1 MLVVRKKKPAAKKKP
16 TTRKK
21 TLVRRKFGAAPAG
34 TIIKSLHSFTLAHVN
49 PFDRK
54 CFDCRV
60 PDQSTAPS
68 SAFFLYDTLE
78 MVSGGV
84 NSVPYIF
91 SPWNTK
97 YAVGMNTTSPTGWA
111 APADFVTNLQNYA
124 KLSSMQSQYTLVRPV
139 AHGLRL
145 SCPLSPQT
153 VTGYTHVCLYPIS
166 NYGDT
171 TWQVPTSISQMQD
184 CPFYQRFTNAQLIAN
199 PITIVNKYSD
209 EAAFR
214 YRDTNDSGTPV
225 LTGTEYRN
233 FGWMMIVVVVTGA
246 PAATALAVE
255 NIVHMEGQALSGNL
269 SGDLTSEQWRPSVM
283 AATSEYAA
291 NVSPVT
297 AGTNETPGPIIAK
310 ASRFIQQCAADI
322 VSPFVTKAAMSYI
335 TGRYGASTQPGS
347 NQRQL
352 IAGKFSWNNVVGVLM
367 IL

>member
-1 MLVVRKKKPAAKKKP
+1 MLVVRKKRTTKRKGGYKRRSIRRGTRLGAPPP
-16 TTRKK
+16 TA
-21 TLVRRKFGAAPAG
+21 VY
-34 TIIKSLHSFTLAHVN
+34 KSLHSFTLAHVN

-54 CFDCRV
+54 CFDARV

-68 SAFFLYDTLE
+68 SPFYLYDTSDFSIA
-78 MVSGGV
+78 VG
-84 NSVPYIF
+84 NSNCKIF
-91 SPWNTK
+91 SPWTTK
-97 YAVGMNTTSPTGWA
+97 YTVGMTYVGPTSWA
-111 APADFVTNLQNYA
+111 APLDFVSSVTNYA

-139 AHGLRL
+139 AHGVRL

-171 TWQVPTSISQMQD
+171 TWQVPTSVSQMQD

-214 YRDTNDSGTPV
+214 YRDVNDSGTGTA
-225 LTGTEYRN
+225 TGVEYHN
-233 FGWMMIVVVVTGA
+233 FGWMMIVVAVTGA
-246 PAATALAVE
+246 PDGNAIACE
-255 NIVHMEGQALSGNL
+255 NILHMEGQALSGNL

-297 AGTNETPGPIIAK
+297 AGTNETPSPIMAK
-310 ASRFIQQCAADI
+310 ATKFINQCASDI
-322 VSPFVTKAAMSYI
+322 INPFITKAAISLVSS
-335 TGRYGASTQPGS
+335 RFAANTQPGS

-352 IAGKFSWNNVVGVLM
+352 ITG
-367 IL
+367 IEI